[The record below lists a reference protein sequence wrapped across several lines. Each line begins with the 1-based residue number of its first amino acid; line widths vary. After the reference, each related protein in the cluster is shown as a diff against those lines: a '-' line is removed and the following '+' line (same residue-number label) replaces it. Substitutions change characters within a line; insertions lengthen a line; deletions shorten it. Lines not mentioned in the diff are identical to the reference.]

1 MAPVIVG
8 FSIICFYPIW
18 CKYETLPNGYYR
30 ESSYENNSL
39 ILWYFSQTVIILTA
53 NINSYMELS
62 QNIICLR
69 QTVSRL
75 PNFELLIMQREQKF
89 IHPSLT
95 QPHLVPLHLWILEHS
110 PWTSASNTA

>member
-1 MAPVIVG
+1 MAPVIGG
-8 FSIICFYPIW
+8 FSIICLYPIW

-95 QPHLVPLHLWILEHS
+95 QPHLVPLHL
-110 PWTSASNTA
+110 